1 MTNLVILDI
10 LSDTSI
16 VLSEFLMLTTRT
28 HTFGAKLFRAESI
41 ILADELIICGEVY
54 HTPLSRIINNNS
66 EYCWDKDRTKVELV
80 T

>member
-1 MTNLVILDI
+1 
-10 LSDTSI
+10 
-16 VLSEFLMLTTRT
+16 MLKTRT

-41 ILADELIICGEVY
+41 ILEDELIICGEVY
-54 HTPLSRIINNNS
+54 HTLLLRIINNKS